1 MISLEAAIEALEQGR
16 PIVLPTD
23 TVYGVGVIPSVPGAV
38 EALFQAKRRTEA
50 NPLPVLG
57 DGVDSLAAVVRFDD
71 VALEFANRFW
81 PGPLTLVLRRA
92 PGWNHYLGGS
102 ECDTVAVRVPK
113 CEIACELLARSGP
126 LAVSSANRSG
136 GEPATTVAEAR
147 EALRGFV
154 DVYLDG
160 GTRTG
165 AASTVLSLV
174 GPPTVLR
181 EGPIPTAQLSPRG
194 LFRLHSPLEGDPPA

>member
-1 MISLEAAIEALEQGR
+1 MTSLAVALEALEQGH

-38 EALFQAKRRTEA
+38 EALFQAKRRTET

-57 DGVDSLAAVVRFDD
+57 DGVDSLAAVVQFDD
-71 VALEFANRFW
+71 VALEFARRFW

-92 PGWNHYLGGS
+92 HGWNHYLGGS
-102 ECDTVAVRVPK
+102 DRDTVAVRVPK

-154 DVYLDG
+154 DVYIDG
-160 GTRTG
+160 GTRSG

-181 EGPIPTAQLSPRG
+181 EGRIPASQLSPRG
-194 LFRLHSPLEGDPPA
+194 SSPLHSPFERDPRA